1 MTLKRRAAV
10 YLFTV
15 LVLAVYSGPAASAQ
29 HTTPK
34 LQNNAGAEKEQQL
47 ICPSTMLSR
56 RERPQPKQRRW
67 RATSARRKK
76 FVSQAA
82 QIVIHGPSFRINRCN
97 L

>member
-34 LQNNAGAEKEQQL
+34 LQNNAGAEKEQPTHL
-47 ICPSTMLSR
+47 PVYDVVETG
-56 RERPQPKQRRW
+56 
-67 RATSARRKK
+67 AT
-76 FVSQAA
+76 AA
-82 QIVIHGPSFRINRCN
+82 KAAALASHLGTSKEIR
-97 L
+97 